1 MDVPSVYKQQGGL
14 DYGIARK
21 IAAEMNCSVEA
32 LLGPSD
38 DALGFGPVA
47 PKYVRGAELV
57 SKNRLDEM
65 PTHLRQLHEWY
76 LQFWERDKTTKYITA
91 DIPEEYY
98 FRREEI
104 HVEITEFWQLFNL
117 EALDKALMSC
127 YCL

>member
-1 MDVPSVYKQQGGL
+1 
-14 DYGIARK
+14 
-21 IAAEMNCSVEA
+21 MNCSVEV

-38 DALGFGPVA
+38 AALGFGPVA
-47 PKYVRGAELV
+47 PKYVHGAELV

-76 LQFWERDKTTKYITA
+76 LQFCERDKTTRYITA